1 MNIKMTLKIIINYSK
16 MSKGGIHMNKNK
28 LLSLTLALSLVLGG
42 CAAKTEVVP
51 QNENTASN
59 GKVINLYTDR
69 HYESDEKLY
78 EEFTKDTG
86 IKVNVVKGNSDEL
99 IERLDR
105 EGTDT
110 QADLFITADAGR
122 LYRAKEKGLLQ
133 AVTSETLSKNIP
145 ENLRDKD
152 NNWFGLTMRA
162 RVLVYNKDKVN
173 PEELSTY
180 EDLTDSKWKGKVLVR
195 SSSAI
200 YNQSLIA
207 SFIAINGEEAARQWT
222 KGIVSNMARGP
233 KGNDRDQAK
242 AVVAGEGDV
251 AIMNTYYI
259 GLMSKSSDPEEVK
272 VAQKVGVF
280 FPNNNTTG
288 THVNVSGVGLTRN
301 AKNKENAVK
310 FMEFLTS
317 EKAQK
322 QFAEANFEYPAN
334 PKVEAVELLKSWGD
348 FNRQT
353 IDLSKLGEYNKK
365 AQEIMNEVGWK

>member
-1 MNIKMTLKIIINYSK
+1 
-16 MSKGGIHMNKNK
+16 MNKKK
-28 LLSLTLALSLVLGG
+28 LISLTLGLSLVLGG
-42 CAAKTEVVP
+42 CAAKPEIVP
-51 QNENTASN
+51 QKQAEASAS
-59 GKVINLYTDR
+59 KVVNLYTDR

-99 IERLDR
+99 IERLER
-105 EGTDT
+105 EGKYT

-122 LYRAKEKGLLQ
+122 LHRAKEKGLLQ
-133 AVTSETLSKNIP
+133 PVKSETLNKNIP

-162 RVLVYNKDKVN
+162 RVFVYDKSKIK
-173 PEELSTY
+173 PEQLSTY
-180 EDLTDSKWKGKVLVR
+180 EDLADPKWKGKVLVR

-207 SFIAINGEEAARQWT
+207 SFIELNGEEAARKWA
-222 KGIVSNMARGP
+222 KGIVDNMARQP

-251 AIMNTYYI
+251 AIMNTYYV
-259 GLMSKSSDPEEVK
+259 GLMSASSDPEEVK

-280 FPNNNTTG
+280 FPNQSTNG
-288 THVNVSGVGLTRN
+288 THVNVSGIGLTKD
-301 AKNKENAVK
+301 AKNKDNAVK
-310 FMEFLTS
+310 FMEFLSS

-322 QFAEANFEYPAN
+322 QFAESNFEYPAN
-334 PKVEAVELLKSWGD
+334 PKVEAAALLKSWGD
-348 FNRQT
+348 FKPQNINLT
-353 IDLSKLGEYNKK
+353 KLGEYNKK